1 MKRLIWLPIA
11 GFLLIAGAAVA
22 AAAPSIV
29 DSAKGLLGA
38 ADQKVSAG
46 TITVNADSDL
56 VHPGQD
62 LLNEVLADL
71 VSQDVITQA
80 QSDAISEALQAR
92 VDERR
97 ADIEAQREEMRQTM
111 EQVQG
116 FLEDGVI
123 TQEEISQLPEDNP
136 LRQAFDGIAQDGQIT
151 LDQLKDLAP
160 GWGFGF
166 MRGGPGGPGMHGHG
180 PGFWF
185 QVPDTTDS
193 SSDSNTGA
201 SSNS

>member
-1 MKRLIWLPIA
+1 
-11 GFLLIAGAAVA
+11 
-22 AAAPSIV
+22 
-29 DSAKGLLGA
+29 
-38 ADQKVSAG
+38 
-46 TITVNADSDL
+46 
-56 VHPGQD
+56 
-62 LLNEVLADL
+62 
-71 VSQDVITQA
+71 
-80 QSDAISEALQAR
+80 
-92 VDERR
+92 
-97 ADIEAQREEMRQTM
+97 M

-136 LRQAFDGIAQDGQIT
+136 LRQAFDSIAQDGQIT
-151 LDQLKDLAP
+151 LDQLKDLGP

-166 MRGGPGGPGMHGHG
+166 MRGGPGGPGGPGMHGHG

-193 SSDSNTGA
+193 SSDANTGA